1 MEKLFYPLLCIR
13 QNPPRQPTTFT
24 LLAAAAAAAATT
36 AATASHCHSRRSP
49 FFGALNY
56 RPELQNSG
64 LERVVCTRVYAGK
77 WNTVSYDPGWAGG
90 ARREDGRKF
99 ATSSLMLLKQKT
111 PASTEPVRVAS
122 RATPLSRRGVGPS
135 FLPSFLPPF
144 VSRILSLLSL
154 QHLRKTSDVFESRPL
169 PSCPHSPCR
178 VLLSCISLVL

>member
-24 LLAAAAAAAATT
+24 LLAAAAAAATT

-135 FLPSFLPPF
+135 FLPSFRPSYPVYFPCCPSSTFVKRRTSLNPALSPP
-144 VSRILSLLSL
+144 
-154 QHLRKTSDVFESRPL
+154 
-169 PSCPHSPCR
+169 
-178 VLLSCISLVL
+178 VLLILLVAPSYRASP